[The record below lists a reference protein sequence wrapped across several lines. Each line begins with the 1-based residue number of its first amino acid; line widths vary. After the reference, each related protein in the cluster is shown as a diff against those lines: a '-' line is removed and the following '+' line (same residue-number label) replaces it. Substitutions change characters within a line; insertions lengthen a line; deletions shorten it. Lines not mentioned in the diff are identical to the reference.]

1 VLHDATLRAYLLGA
15 APPEVAERLDERLI
29 EDETVY
35 AAMQAAEEDLLDD
48 FARGRL
54 TGHERGQFLERY
66 GRQPQRIL
74 FAQALARRASANR
87 VIPFPR
93 RHWVPLAVAATVI
106 LVAGGLL
113 TRNLEAPG
121 PHRTVAPQSSTTPQ
135 SLVAVE
141 LTLGTSRAAAA
152 PTVVTLPK
160 GTTGAQLRVHIDP
173 ADRFDN
179 YQMELRSSSDQIVW
193 RKPDLRLPA
202 GSQDDLVLTV
212 EIPARAIPDGSYELA
227 VRGGKTGVSLDD
239 LGFIGLTV
247 RWSP

>member
-1 VLHDATLRAYLLGA
+1 
-15 APPEVAERLDERLI
+15 VAERLDERLI

-35 AAMQAAEEDLLDD
+35 AAIQAVEEDLLDD
-48 FARGRL
+48 FARGGL

-66 GRQPQRIL
+66 GHQPQRIL

-93 RHWVPLAVAATVI
+93 RHWVPIAVAATII

-121 PHRTVAPQSSTTPQ
+121 PRRTVAPQPSSTAPQ
-135 SLVAVE
+135 SLVKLE

-160 GTTGAQLRVHIDP
+160 GTTAAQLRVHIDP

-179 YQMELRSSSDQIVW
+179 YQIELRSSSDQIVW

-212 EIPARAIPDGSYELA
+212 EIPARAIPNGSYELA